1 MIRKNTLKSAGKS
14 ALSILFAVIWAFPC
28 VWMIFSS
35 FKPSSELFS
44 YPLHL
49 FPQEPTL
56 LNFQK
61 ALDSFNI
68 MLYMGNSLF
77 VAVVATVFT
86 VLFSSMC
93 GFALAKY
100 QAKWLSFFFLCLLST
115 TMLPTEIIMS
125 PSFEVI
131 RALGMYDSLWACIV
145 PAIGTMTGIFLM
157 RQFFVSVPNDF
168 LEAARIDGADEGTIF
183 FRIMFP
189 ICMSQVAILS
199 IFSFRWRWNDYIWPL
214 ISLYTREKYTLQLA
228 LRSISAMDSISLDW
242 GLLLGASVLTMIPV
256 LVIFIIFN
264 KKIMSSSMSSGIK
277 G

>member
-14 ALSILFAVIWAFPC
+14 ALSILFAVIWACPC